1 MNDPSEKRND
11 KYRKK
16 LDNNLEPVAFA
27 EFTTNNNTLI
37 ETKEGIDKKKW
48 LTQRRSSER
57 AYGETEDNRGGSIA
71 HWIITFRKTNF

>member
-1 MNDPSEKRND
+1 MTQARKGTTNIE
-11 KYRKK
+11 KK
-16 LDNNLEPVAFA
+16 LDNNLEPLAFA